1 MNRVAFLAEHPQH
14 ARIVERL
21 HEAIAYAEKQF
32 EQAADRERFIEQ
44 ARSRLAE
51 RIAEGRGIAPER
63 GKSKSAEQGSRTR

>member
-21 HEAIAYAEKQF
+21 QEAIAYAEKQF

-44 ARSRLAE
+44 ARGRLAE
-51 RIAEGRGIAPER
+51 RIAEGRAIAPER